1 MQNIQRHGVFQ
12 TSRSVVLKF
21 DCTSESTKGDFSK
34 YIFLG
39 STQNTLTQWVCDGA
53 KESTLLIGSLG
64 DPDTISLKIWHLVN
78 TNLGSYHSIR
88 KSSTFYS
95 VDFHVSI
102 KNIPLASTGM
112 P

>member
-64 DPDTISLKIWHLVN
+64 DPDTISLKIWHLV
-78 TNLGSYHSIR
+78 TLTTLSV
-88 KSSTFYS
+88 KAVLSTVWTS
-95 VDFHVSI
+95 MC
-102 KNIPLASTGM
+102 L
-112 P
+112 